1 MSENTAE
8 DLEENRDKP
17 AEDSKEPPPSEAEG
31 TEGGAEEEDVSAEL
45 ETLREEYEA
54 LRDKYLRLSADFDN
68 YKKRFA
74 REKQEMR
81 DFGNAQRL
89 KELLF
94 VLDNIE
100 RAIEVS
106 EESHGEK
113 TDFVAF
119 LDGIKL
125 VHSQFLSGLENFGV
139 SSIDSSEGSSFDP
152 SYHEAVH
159 KEYSETCES
168 GTIVSQMQKGYLLN
182 GRLLRPSMVSVS
194 QGPEKAPEEDSEEKD

>member
-1 MSENTAE
+1 MSENTAA
-8 DLEENRDKP
+8 DIEENRKN
-17 AEDSKEPPPSEAEG
+17 
-31 TEGGAEEEDVSAEL
+31 GAEETEEPGLSGAEVQEEQTEEDVSAEL
-45 ETLREEYEA
+45 EALRE
-54 LRDKYLRLSADFDN
+54 KYLRLSADFDN
-68 YKKRFA
+68 YKKRLA
-74 REKQEMR
+74 KEKQEIL

-100 RAIEVS
+100 RAIELS

-125 VHSQFLSGLENFGV
+125 VHAQFLSGLGNFGV
-139 SSIDSSEGSSFDP
+139 TEIDSGEGTVFDP
-152 SYHEAVH
+152 SYHEAVY
-159 KEYSETCES
+159 KEHSETYES
-168 GTIVSQMQKGYLLN
+168 GTIISEVQKGYLLN

-194 QGPEKAPEEDSEEKD
+194 QGPEKPSEEDSEEKD

>member
-1 MSENTAE
+1 MSENTIA
-8 DLEENRDKP
+8 DIEENK
-17 AEDSKEPPPSEAEG
+17 EDGVEDPQEPEPDEAQKQEE
-31 TEGGAEEEDVSAEL
+31 TEEDVSAEL
-45 ETLREEYEA
+45 ETLRE
-54 LRDKYLRLSADFDN
+54 KCLRLAADFDN
-68 YKKRFA
+68 YKKKLA
-74 REKQEMR
+74 REKQEIR
-81 DFGNAQRL
+81 DFGNAQKL

-100 RAIEVS
+100 RAIELS

-125 VHSQFLSGLENFGV
+125 VHAQFLAGLENFGV
-139 SSIDSSEGSSFDP
+139 TAIDSSKGTSFDP
-152 SYHEAVH
+152 NYHEAVY
-159 KEYSETCES
+159 KEHSETYES
-168 GTIVSQMQKGYLLN
+168 GTIISEAQKGYLIN

>member
-1 MSENTAE
+1 MSENTAA
-8 DLEENRDKP
+8 DIEENRKN
-17 AEDSKEPPPSEAEG
+17 
-31 TEGGAEEEDVSAEL
+31 GAEETEEPGLSGAEAQEEETEDDVSAEL
-45 ETLREEYEA
+45 EALRE
-54 LRDKYLRLSADFDN
+54 KYLRLSADFDN
-68 YKKRFA
+68 YKKRLA
-74 REKQEMR
+74 KEKQEIL

-100 RAIEVS
+100 RAIELS

-125 VHSQFLSGLENFGV
+125 VHAQFLAGLGNFGV
-139 SSIDSSEGSSFDP
+139 TEIDSGEGTVFDP
-152 SYHEAVH
+152 SYHEAVY
-159 KEYSETCES
+159 KEHSETYES
-168 GTIVSQMQKGYLLN
+168 GTIISEVQKGYLLN

-194 QGPEKAPEEDSEEKD
+194 QGPEKPSEEDSEEKD

>member
-1 MSENTAE
+1 MSENTAA
-8 DLEENRDKP
+8 DIEENRKN
-17 AEDSKEPPPSEAEG
+17 
-31 TEGGAEEEDVSAEL
+31 GAEETEEPGLSGAEAQEEETEEDASAEL
-45 ETLREEYEA
+45 EALRE
-54 LRDKYLRLSADFDN
+54 KYLRLSADFDN
-68 YKKRFA
+68 YKKRLA
-74 REKQEMR
+74 KEKQEIL

-100 RAIEVS
+100 RAIELS

-125 VHSQFLSGLENFGV
+125 VHAQFLSGLGNFGV
-139 SSIDSSEGSSFDP
+139 TEIHSGEGTVFDP
-152 SYHEAVH
+152 SYHEAVY
-159 KEYSETCES
+159 KEHSETYES
-168 GTIVSQMQKGYLLN
+168 GTIISEVQKGYLLN

-194 QGPEKAPEEDSEEKD
+194 QGPEKPSEEDSEEKD

>member
-1 MSENTAE
+1 MSENTIA
-8 DLEENRDKP
+8 DIEENK
-17 AEDSKEPPPSEAEG
+17 EDGVEDPQEPEPDEAQKQEE
-31 TEGGAEEEDVSAEL
+31 TEEDVSAEL
-45 ETLREEYEA
+45 ETLRE
-54 LRDKYLRLSADFDN
+54 KCLRLAADFDN
-68 YKKRFA
+68 YKKRLA
-74 REKQEMR
+74 REKQEIR
-81 DFGNAQRL
+81 DFGNAQKL

-100 RAIEVS
+100 RAIELS

-125 VHSQFLSGLENFGV
+125 VHAQFLAGLENFGV
-139 SSIDSSEGSSFDP
+139 TAIDSSKGTSFDP
-152 SYHEAVH
+152 NYHEAVY
-159 KEYSETCES
+159 KEHSETYES
-168 GTIVSQMQKGYLLN
+168 GTIISEAQKGYLIN

>member
-1 MSENTAE
+1 MSENTIA
-8 DLEENRDKP
+8 DIEENK
-17 AEDSKEPPPSEAEG
+17 EDGVEDPQEPELDEAQEQEE
-31 TEGGAEEEDVSAEL
+31 TEEDVSAEL
-45 ETLREEYEA
+45 ETLRE
-54 LRDKYLRLSADFDN
+54 KYLRLAADFDN
-68 YKKRFA
+68 YKKRLA
-74 REKQEMR
+74 REKQEIR
-81 DFGNAQRL
+81 DFGNAQKL

-100 RAIEVS
+100 RAIELS

-125 VHSQFLSGLENFGV
+125 VHAQFLAGLENFGV
-139 SSIDSSEGSSFDP
+139 TAIDSSKGTSFDP
-152 SYHEAVH
+152 NYHEAVY
-159 KEYSETCES
+159 KEHSETYES
-168 GTIVSQMQKGYLLN
+168 GTIISEAQKGYLIN

>member
-1 MSENTAE
+1 MSENTAA
-8 DLEENRDKP
+8 DTEENEKNGI
-17 AEDSKEPPPSEAEG
+17 EDSEEPGLS
-31 TEGGAEEEDVSAEL
+31 GAEAREEETEEDVSAEL
-45 ETLREEYEA
+45 EALRE
-54 LRDKYLRLSADFDN
+54 KYLRLSADFDN
-68 YKKRFA
+68 YKKRLA
-74 REKQEMR
+74 REKQEIR

-100 RAIEVS
+100 RAIELS

-125 VHSQFLSGLENFGV
+125 VHAQFLSGLGNFGV
-139 SSIDSSEGSSFDP
+139 TGIDSGEGTVFDP
-152 SYHEAVH
+152 SYHEAVY
-159 KEYSETCES
+159 KEHSETYES
-168 GTIVSQMQKGYLLN
+168 GTIISEVQKGYLLN

-194 QGPEKAPEEDSEEKD
+194 QGPEKPSEEDSEEKD

>member
-1 MSENTAE
+1 MSENTIA
-8 DLEENRDKP
+8 DIEENK
-17 AEDSKEPPPSEAEG
+17 EDGVEDPQEPELDEAQKQEE
-31 TEGGAEEEDVSAEL
+31 TEEDVSAEL
-45 ETLREEYEA
+45 ETLRE
-54 LRDKYLRLSADFDN
+54 KYLRLAADFDN
-68 YKKRFA
+68 YKKRLA
-74 REKQEMR
+74 REKQEIR
-81 DFGNAQRL
+81 DFGNAQKL

-100 RAIEVS
+100 RAIELS

-125 VHSQFLSGLENFGV
+125 VHAQFLAGLENFGV
-139 SSIDSSEGSSFDP
+139 TAIDSSKGTSFDP
-152 SYHEAVH
+152 NYHEAVY
-159 KEYSETCES
+159 KEHSETYES
-168 GTIVSQMQKGYLLN
+168 GTIISEAQKGYLIN